1 MATVRSIVYTIR
13 LVTDKGTVVKA
24 GTTIDK
30 LEDDLWALYDAD
42 LIPFPPAEDD
52 DDGEDD
58 EDEAGIDLDEEADA
72 LADTKDLDLPPEP
85 EE

>member
-13 LVTDKGTVVKA
+13 LVTDGGTVVKA
-24 GTTIDK
+24 GTTIEK

-52 DDGEDD
+52 DDD
-58 EDEAGIDLDEEADA
+58 EDEAGLELDEEADA
-72 LADTKDLDLPPEP
+72 LADASEPDLSPEP
-85 EE
+85 ED